1 MNGSGKMFAMKTIL
15 LGGAGLIAFVGAIAM
30 AHAGHPPFA
39 APTAAFDA
47 RHATVPFELFRGQR
61 LVLSGHL
68 NGVATDM
75 MLDSGAGMTVV
86 DRAFAERIGLKG
98 SQAIQVRGAGGMVPG
113 QVAGNV
119 TLSVGGFKLTG
130 LNVLI
135 LDMSDVAR
143 AIGRPIPVV
152 LGREAFKA
160 GVVTIDFPGRT
171 IRFANRTGFSPPQ
184 GATRLEI
191 SDQGLIPRVQVS
203 VAGLPPIDADL
214 DIGNGGSIALA
225 QSYWSDQ
232 PTLASLRHAESQS
245 GGVGGIKLAR
255 RVTLPEL
262 VFAGVRYR
270 GVPATLNEDP
280 KALPATG
287 GNVGIELLKA
297 FVVTID
303 MAGKT
308 LYLQPTG
315 QPPQFDRERAGTRLE
330 LAADRLKV
338 AYVSPD
344 GPAAAAG
351 LKAGDEIA
359 AVDGR
364 RVDANYY
371 SRPDWTRGAAGRAVS
386 LQRVDGSVVT
396 VTLADYY

>member
-1 MNGSGKMFAMKTIL
+1 MVTIKTIL
-15 LGGAGLIAFVGAIAM
+15 LSGACVIAVAGAVAL
-30 AHAGHPPFA
+30 AHPGHPPIPP
-39 APTAAFDA
+39 PTVAFEA
-47 RHATVPFELFRGQR
+47 KQATVPFELFRGQR
-61 LVLSGHL
+61 IILEGSV
-68 NGVATDM
+68 NGTATPM
-75 MLDSGAGMTVV
+75 MLDSGAGATVI
-86 DRAFAERIGLKG
+86 DRAFAEKIGLKG
-98 SQAIQVRGAGGMVPG
+98 GQSISVRGASGDIPAQIAGG
-113 QVAGNV
+113 V
-119 TLSVGGFKLTG
+119 TLSVGGLKLTK
-130 LNVLI
+130 LSVLI

-160 GVVTIDFPGRT
+160 GAVTIDFPKRT
-171 IRFANRTGFSPPQ
+171 IRFSDRAGFVAPM
-184 GATRLEI
+184 GATRLEVT
-191 SDQGLIPRVQVS
+191 GNGPIPRVQVS

-214 DIGNGGSIALA
+214 DIGNGGSVDLA
-225 QSYWSDQ
+225 QSYWTEQ
-232 PTLASLRHAESQS
+232 PALASLRHAESQT
-245 GGVGGIKLAR
+245 GGVGGIKPAR

-262 VFAGVRYR
+262 QFAGMRYQ

-280 KALPATG
+280 KSLPTTG

-297 FVVTID
+297 FVVTVD
-303 MAGKT
+303 LSGGA

-315 QPPQFDRERAGTRLE
+315 RAPQFDRERAGTRTE
-330 LAADRLKV
+330 LAGDRLKV

-359 AVDGR
+359 SVDGH
-364 RVDANYY
+364 RVDASYY